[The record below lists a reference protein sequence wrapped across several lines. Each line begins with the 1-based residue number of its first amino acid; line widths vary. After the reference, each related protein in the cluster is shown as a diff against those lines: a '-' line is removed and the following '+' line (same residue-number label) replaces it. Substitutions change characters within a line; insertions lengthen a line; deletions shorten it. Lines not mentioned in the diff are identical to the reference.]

1 MFAESDERLCAV
13 SKECHPQNQFKHKT
27 NYINQLYIHHSL
39 LLFRETSQLELQHIF
54 SYSSVY
60 DQIYISSKLHI
71 NIYIYN
77 YLVMIKYVHL
87 YTCIRPL
94 RMCFYICGFSSYFFL
109 FCTFKGDLSCKNH
122 FYKVFEHRFV
132 ASVCE
137 NNQLV
142 MVKMHQLII

>member
-1 MFAESDERLCAV
+1 MYKATENVFL
-13 SKECHPQNQFKHKT
+13 HMWFQF
-27 NYINQLYIHHSL
+27 L
-39 LLFRETSQLELQHIF
+39 
-54 SYSSVY
+54 
-60 DQIYISSKLHI
+60 
-71 NIYIYN
+71 
-77 YLVMIKYVHL
+77 
-87 YTCIRPL
+87 
-94 RMCFYICGFSSYFFL
+94 L